1 MDKITLTNHIRDI
14 DLKNK
19 MYKVI
24 DKANA
29 CLKNYDVRQTDFL
42 NPYEI
47 KNAIGILNSFSDIK
61 YTVEGGFDEAERC
74 LICIYPY
81 YMEYE
86 DIDSPIKVLQIEGN
100 FKFKEIKHKDYL
112 GSLMSMGIKRE
123 KIGDINIHENFC
135 QVIVSYD
142 ISDYILINLDK
153 VARNNVRVIEISKGS
168 IKYSKP
174 KTKELSLT
182 VSSERIDCIVSG
194 VYNISRQESSKLINA
209 EKVFIDYEKITSI
222 SKEVNKESL
231 ISVRGKGRFI
241 VTDIGEITKKGKIK
255 LKVNLIV

>member
-14 DLKNK
+14 ELKTK

-24 DKANA
+24 DRANS

-42 NPYEI
+42 NPYEL
-47 KNAIGILNSFSDIK
+47 KNAIGILNSFTDIK
-61 YTVEGGFDEAERC
+61 YKIEGGFDQSERG

-112 GSLMSMGIKRE
+112 GSLMGMGIKRE

-135 QVIVSYD
+135 QVIVSSD

-153 VARNNVRVIEISKGS
+153 VARNNVKVKEISKMEV
-168 IKYSKP
+168 IYSEP
-174 KTKELSLT
+174 RTKEMSLT
-182 VSSERIDCIVSG
+182 VSSERIDCILSG
-194 VYNISRQESSKLINA
+194 IYNISRQDSNKLINT
-209 EKVFIDYEKITSI
+209 EKVFIDYEKITST
-222 SKEVNKESL
+222 SREVRCNSL
-231 ISVRGKGRFI
+231 ISVRGKGRCI
-241 VTDIGEITKKGKIK
+241 ITDIGEITKKGKIK